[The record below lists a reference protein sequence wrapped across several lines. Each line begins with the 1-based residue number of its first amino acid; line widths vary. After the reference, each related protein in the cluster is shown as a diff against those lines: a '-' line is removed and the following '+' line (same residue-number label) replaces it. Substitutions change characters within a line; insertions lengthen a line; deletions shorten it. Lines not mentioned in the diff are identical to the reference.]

1 LQQILIIGPS
11 WVGDMVMA
19 QSLFMDLRR
28 RYPDA
33 ALDVIAPQWS
43 LPLLARMPEIRQ
55 GFGLEATHGELKLRE
70 RYRLGRELRAK
81 RYDQAIVLPRSFKS
95 ALVPYWARIPRRTGY
110 RGEWRYGLLNDI
122 RTMTPELD
130 QTVKRF
136 VALGLPQ
143 GEVWREQPLP
153 QPALRVDPENQQR
166 LLERL
171 QLTQERPVVGMMP
184 GAEYGPAK
192 QWPPEY
198 FAELLRRLS
207 QRGIETWIFGSQ
219 KDAAVAD
226 NIVHLSGG
234 LGRNLCGQTR
244 LQDAVDLI
252 AATRYAVSNDSGL
265 MHVAAAVGCPLI
277 AIYGSSDPAYTPPL
291 TNKASVMYLGIE
303 CSPCFQRQCP
313 YGHYRC
319 LREITVDHVLTAVR
333 YELLGG

>member
-28 RYPDA
+28 RYPEA

-55 GFGLEATHGELKLRE
+55 GFGLEAAHGELKLWK
-70 RYRLGRELRAK
+70 RYRLSRELRAQQ
-81 RYDQAIVLPRSFKS
+81 YDQAIVLPRSLKS

-110 RGEWRYGLLNDI
+110 RGEWRYGLLNDM
-122 RTMTPELD
+122 RVLTPQLD

-136 VALGLPQ
+136 VALGLP
-143 GEVWREQPLP
+143 REEAWQQRPLP
-153 QPALRVDPENQQR
+153 QPALRVDAENQQR
-166 LLERL
+166 SMERL
-171 QLTQERPVVGMMP
+171 KLSLERPVIGMMP

-198 FAELLRRLS
+198 FAELLRRLA
-207 QRGIETWIFGSQ
+207 QRGVDTWIFGSA
-219 KDAAVAD
+219 KDAAVGES
-226 NIVHLSGG
+226 IVSLSGG
-234 LGRNLCGQTR
+234 LGRNLCGKTR
-244 LQDAVDLI
+244 LEDAVDLI

-265 MHVAAAVGCPLI
+265 MHVAAAVGRPLV
-277 AIYGSSDPAYTPPL
+277 ALYGSSDPAYTPPL
-291 TNKASVMYLGIE
+291 TDKANVMYLGIE
-303 CSPCFQRQCP
+303 CSPCFQRECP

-319 LREITVDHVLTAVR
+319 LREITVDRVLSAVGH
-333 YELLGG
+333 ELQRV